1 MKPQNKIKEI
11 SLEELTDSM
20 GNHAKAAALQKRVI
34 QLEEVG
40 NRLYFLILNGTDDE
54 LKKAKWEW
62 RELVPT
68 ENK

>member
-1 MKPQNKIKEI
+1 MKTQNKIKEI

-20 GNHAKAAALQKRVI
+20 GNHAKAAELQRRVT

-40 NRLYFLILNGTDDE
+40 DRLYFLILNGTEDE
-54 LKKAKWEW
+54 LKKAKWDW

-68 ENK
+68 KNK